1 MDCLINLFISDV
13 SRDVSYDVSCDVSC
27 DVSYDVSCDF
37 SCDVSCEAS
46 CDVVYVSYDVSLED
60 SGDDSH
66 GILNVNGAHSI
77 ARPTDAWSVN
87 KCALRYDPVYASTTR
102 VSAVLVCAGRT
113 ACVVH

>member
-1 MDCLINLFISDV
+1 MFHATFRTTFRVTFRATFRATFLATFRATFLG
-13 SRDVSYDVSCDVSC
+13 
-27 DVSYDVSCDF
+27 
-37 SCDVSCEAS
+37 EAS

-60 SGDDSH
+60 SGDDSR
-66 GILNVNGAHSI
+66 GILNDAVNGAHSI

-87 KCALRYDPVYASTTR
+87 KCSLRCDPVYASTTR